1 MNTKNQGY
9 LIEFIANN
17 GYDSNIYYEC
27 GYNEYKA
34 ILHHTNG
41 QHEQALQVVELI
53 EDGKH
58 LEAVMVGM
66 NF

>member
-1 MNTKNQGY
+1 MNANQTQ
-9 LIEFIANN
+9 IEQANSAAFIAELYSAATEIL
-17 GYDSNIYYEC
+17 YDTHGE
-27 GYNEYKA
+27 
-34 ILHHTNG
+34 
-41 QHEQALQVVELI
+41 HEQALSVVELI

>member
-1 MNTKNQGY
+1 MQANQIQ
-9 LIEFIANN
+9 IEQANSQAFLAELYSAAQEIL
-17 GYDSNIYYEC
+17 YD
-27 GYNEYKA
+27 
-34 ILHHTNG
+34 TNG
-41 QHEQALQVVELI
+41 EHEQALQVVELI

>member
-1 MNTKNQGY
+1 MNANQIQ
-9 LIEFIANN
+9 IEQANSQSFLADLYSAAQEIL
-17 GYDSNIYYEC
+17 YD
-27 GYNEYKA
+27 
-34 ILHHTNG
+34 TNG
-41 QHEQALQVVELI
+41 EHEQALQVVELI

>member
-1 MNTKNQGY
+1 MNATEIQ
-9 LIEFIANN
+9 IEQANSQSFLAEL
-17 GYDSNIYYEC
+17 YSAAQE
-27 GYNEYKA
+27 
-34 ILHHTNG
+34 ILFDTNG

-66 NF
+66 SF

>member
-1 MNTKNQGY
+1 MQATQIQ
-9 LIEFIANN
+9 IEQSNSQSFLADLYSAAQEIL
-17 GYDSNIYYEC
+17 YD
-27 GYNEYKA
+27 
-34 ILHHTNG
+34 TNG
-41 QHEQALQVVELI
+41 EHEQALQVVELI